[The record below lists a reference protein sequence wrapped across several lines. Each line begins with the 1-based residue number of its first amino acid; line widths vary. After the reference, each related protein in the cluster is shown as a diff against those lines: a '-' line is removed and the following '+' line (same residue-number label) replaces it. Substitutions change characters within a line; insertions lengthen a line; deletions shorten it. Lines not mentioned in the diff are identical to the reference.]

1 MKKILI
7 AIVIMLGALSAE
19 AITIDEFFQQAKT
32 IESAEYTKISK
43 MMLAIVKK
51 GIKSVELLEIGNLSE
66 SEVQNLFKLCDEISL
81 NDEISLIKQDDEAE
95 KTRIWMQV
103 EGSDFKLLILSID
116 TANGRSDCDIAM
128 MLADKKL
135 LEDKEFIKFQIVTPH
150 YKEMYRVALAV
161 TRNSEDAEDVVQDV
175 LERLWIKRNDI
186 EIESKQKGFFIL
198 CAKHQA
204 IDHIKRHNLNMG
216 KINEEA
222 MMVCDNDSTDR
233 VLEEQDHKHSID
245 LMLKRLSKQTQDI
258 MRLRI
263 FGECEI
269 SEIEEITGM
278 SNESIRTNLSRARK
292 KLREMYQM
300 FNR

>member
-32 IESAEYTKISK
+32 IESAEYTEISK

-116 TANGRSDCDIAM
+116 TANGNSDCDIAM

-135 LEDKEFIKFQIVTPH
+135 LEDKEFIKFE
-150 YKEMYRVALAV
+150 KM
-161 TRNSEDAEDVVQDV
+161 
-175 LERLWIKRNDI
+175 K
-186 EIESKQKGFFIL
+186 
-198 CAKHQA
+198 
-204 IDHIKRHNLNMG
+204 
-216 KINEEA
+216 
-222 MMVCDNDSTDR
+222 
-233 VLEEQDHKHSID
+233 
-245 LMLKRLSKQTQDI
+245 
-258 MRLRI
+258 
-263 FGECEI
+263 
-269 SEIEEITGM
+269 
-278 SNESIRTNLSRARK
+278 
-292 KLREMYQM
+292 
-300 FNR
+300 

>member
-51 GIKSVELLEIGNLSE
+51 GIKSVELLEIENLSE
-66 SEVQNLFKLCDEISL
+66 SEVQNLFRLCDEISL

-135 LEDKEFIKFQIVTPH
+135 LEDKEFIKFE
-150 YKEMYRVALAV
+150 KM
-161 TRNSEDAEDVVQDV
+161 
-175 LERLWIKRNDI
+175 K
-186 EIESKQKGFFIL
+186 
-198 CAKHQA
+198 
-204 IDHIKRHNLNMG
+204 
-216 KINEEA
+216 
-222 MMVCDNDSTDR
+222 
-233 VLEEQDHKHSID
+233 
-245 LMLKRLSKQTQDI
+245 
-258 MRLRI
+258 
-263 FGECEI
+263 
-269 SEIEEITGM
+269 
-278 SNESIRTNLSRARK
+278 
-292 KLREMYQM
+292 
-300 FNR
+300 

>member
-51 GIKSVELLEIGNLSE
+51 GIKSVELLEIENLSE

-116 TANGRSDCDIAM
+116 TANGKSDCDIAM
-128 MLADKKL
+128 MLEDKKL
-135 LEDKEFIKFQIVTPH
+135 LEDKEFIKFE
-150 YKEMYRVALAV
+150 KM
-161 TRNSEDAEDVVQDV
+161 
-175 LERLWIKRNDI
+175 K
-186 EIESKQKGFFIL
+186 
-198 CAKHQA
+198 
-204 IDHIKRHNLNMG
+204 
-216 KINEEA
+216 
-222 MMVCDNDSTDR
+222 
-233 VLEEQDHKHSID
+233 
-245 LMLKRLSKQTQDI
+245 
-258 MRLRI
+258 
-263 FGECEI
+263 
-269 SEIEEITGM
+269 
-278 SNESIRTNLSRARK
+278 
-292 KLREMYQM
+292 
-300 FNR
+300 

>member
-116 TANGRSDCDIAM
+116 TANSMSDCDIAM

-135 LEDKEFIKFQIVTPH
+135 LEDKEFIKFE
-150 YKEMYRVALAV
+150 KM
-161 TRNSEDAEDVVQDV
+161 
-175 LERLWIKRNDI
+175 K
-186 EIESKQKGFFIL
+186 
-198 CAKHQA
+198 
-204 IDHIKRHNLNMG
+204 
-216 KINEEA
+216 
-222 MMVCDNDSTDR
+222 
-233 VLEEQDHKHSID
+233 
-245 LMLKRLSKQTQDI
+245 
-258 MRLRI
+258 
-263 FGECEI
+263 
-269 SEIEEITGM
+269 
-278 SNESIRTNLSRARK
+278 
-292 KLREMYQM
+292 
-300 FNR
+300 